1 MPPSNKHLPLSFPVR
16 VCHNN
21 ASMAEQKPEI
31 SVVGVYHVPQDED
44 SAREQ
49 LQEYYDKNTALA
61 TDPNVRSYIDRV
73 VPLVIFDVSVSGL
86 DDQFE
91 VAHFTQEMEGAP
103 QDAWQVAYDEASLS
117 LDGSS
122 VIERDLG
129 CADGIPAGRIAF
141 YFHYY
146 DQSRPMKWTYGTFQ
160 CPPVKAAPERLLE
173 LLPYEPP
180 G

>member
-1 MPPSNKHLPLSFPVR
+1 MI
-16 VCHNN
+16 
-21 ASMAEQKPEI
+21 EQKPEI
-31 SVVGVYHVPQDED
+31 SVLGVYHAPNDED

-49 LQEYYDKNTALA
+49 LREYYDTNTALA
-61 TDPNVRSYIDRV
+61 TDPSVCSYIDRV
-73 VPLVIFDVSVSGL
+73 VPLVIFDVLVSGL

-91 VAHFTQEMEGAP
+91 VAHFTQEMEGSP
-103 QDAWQVAYDEASLS
+103 QDAWQVAYDEAL
-117 LDGSS
+117 LLANGSS
-122 VIERDLG
+122 VIARDLG
-129 CADGIPAGRIAF
+129 CADGIRDGRVAF

-160 CPPVKAAPERLLE
+160 CPPVKPAPEHLLK